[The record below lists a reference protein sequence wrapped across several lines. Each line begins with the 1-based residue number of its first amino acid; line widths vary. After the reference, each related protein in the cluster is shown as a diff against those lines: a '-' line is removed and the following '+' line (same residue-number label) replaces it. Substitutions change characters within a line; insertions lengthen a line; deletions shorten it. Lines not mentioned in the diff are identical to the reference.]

1 MQLNHQVTWIQ
12 VDVAPTARRA
22 VAVLFAIALA
32 SNPLTGQRPRVP
44 PAGTDSDAAK
54 LELLALRTAISRQIP
69 VRSDSVIIAPSP
81 APISAD
87 SAIRSLS
94 RLPKPVACEGLAQRD
109 MLNIT
114 CTALAN
120 VEPRRIAAF
129 LTMRYT
135 PTYGSITGGGGL
147 LGYARRQGGLAV
159 DTLLA
164 VCIGR
169 DTLVLPAPA
178 LERWERDY
186 YETMRP
192 GIPTYNMG
200 GGNLEEDTRPP
211 SAPGQ
216 PDKRPREVV
225 TYRFSSSADEH
236 GFSIGW
242 TIGGT
247 TARPSED
254 DVLAVQAD
262 QLDGLTFGADEPM
275 LRPALAKIAAA
286 FTQHWAG
293 RTPPPMVAMFV
304 ARYESRPTTDP

>member
-1 MQLNHQVTWIQ
+1 PANVTHAPHCAFAALLAAALACNPLASQ
-12 VDVAPTARRA
+12 RPGVAP
-22 VAVLFAIALA
+22 
-32 SNPLTGQRPRVP
+32 
-44 PAGTDSDAAK
+44 AGSDTDAAK
-54 LELLALRTAISRQIP
+54 LELLALRTAISRQTP
-69 VRSDSVIIAPSP
+69 VRSDSFIIAASP

-94 RLPKPVACEGLAQRD
+94 RLPKPLVCEGLAQRD

-120 VEPRRIAAF
+120 VEPRTIAAD
-129 LTMRYT
+129 LTMRYM

-147 LGYARRQGGLAV
+147 LGYARRQRGVAV
-159 DTLLA
+159 DSLLA

-186 YETMRP
+186 YEAVGP
-192 GIPTYNMG
+192 GIPAYNMG
-200 GGNLEEDTRPP
+200 GGNLDEDGRPLA
-211 SAPGQ
+211 APGQ
-216 PDKRPREVV
+216 PEERRREVV
-225 TYRFSSSADEH
+225 TYRFASSADQH
-236 GFSIGW
+236 GISVGI

-254 DVLAVQAD
+254 DALAAQAD

-275 LRPALAKIAAA
+275 LRPALAKIAAS

-293 RTPPPMVAMFV
+293 RTAPPMIAMFV
-304 ARYESRPTTDP
+304 ARYKGRPDTDR